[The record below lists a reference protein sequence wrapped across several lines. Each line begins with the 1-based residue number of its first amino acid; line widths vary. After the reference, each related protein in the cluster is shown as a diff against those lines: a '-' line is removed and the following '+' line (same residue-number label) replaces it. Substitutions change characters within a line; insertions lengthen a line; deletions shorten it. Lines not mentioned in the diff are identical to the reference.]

1 MNNTNMRSVNRV
13 VPEGSW
19 IERRAHRAILVEK
32 RFATASGDAA
42 LPGDIFR
49 RFARSEAAFT
59 KVRRSCLQKLSPAG
73 LVPASAVSFS
83 AF

>member
-1 MNNTNMRSVNRV
+1 MMNTNMNSIDRV
-13 VPEGSW
+13 APEGSW
-19 IERRAHRAILVEK
+19 VERRADRAILVEK
-32 RFATASGDAA
+32 RFATKPGDAA

-49 RFARSEAAFT
+49 RFARSAAVFT
-59 KVRRSCLQKLSPAG
+59 KARWSYLQKLSLAG